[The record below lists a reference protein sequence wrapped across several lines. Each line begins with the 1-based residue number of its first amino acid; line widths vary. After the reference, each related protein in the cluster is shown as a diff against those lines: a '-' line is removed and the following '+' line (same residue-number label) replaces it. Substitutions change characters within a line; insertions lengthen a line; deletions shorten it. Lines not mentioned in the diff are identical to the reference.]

1 MIIATFALLRFV
13 AYMASTLLFG
23 ASAMLALSGSRG
35 LRLSVEADLRKVLRG
50 ASVAG
55 MLSVLC
61 LLPLQTASIA
71 GEWQAMAQTDMLATV
86 ALQTRYGQAWILRA
100 AAMLLVLCLFL
111 RPRPDWTWPRARLGP
126 GLLPLALSGHAAM
139 EEGRTGLLHAL
150 NDMLHCLAAGFWL
163 GSLPVFL
170 LILRRWTEPACRADA
185 TGLDALRPPGMS
197 PSRSCCLA
205 ASSTPC

>member
-111 RPRPDWTWPRARLGP
+111 RPRPDWTWPRALASGLA
-126 GLLPLALSGHAAM
+126 LLPLALSGHAAM

-185 TGLDALRPPGMS
+185 TRLDALLDRRACRRRGP
-197 PSRSCCLA
+197 A
-205 ASSTPC
+205 A

>member
-23 ASAMLALSGSRG
+23 ASAVLALSGSRG

-111 RPRPDWTWPRARLGP
+111 RPRPDWTWPRASPRAWP
-126 GLLPLALSGHAAM
+126 
-139 EEGRTGLLHAL
+139 
-150 NDMLHCLAAGFWL
+150 CC
-163 GSLPVFL
+163 
-170 LILRRWTEPACRADA
+170 RWR
-185 TGLDALRPPGMS
+185 
-197 PSRSCCLA
+197 
-205 ASSTPC
+205 